1 MGGPVLGHWWH
12 SGGKSLAEPSL
23 PPPSKSSVF
32 LFLQEKQESQQ
43 NQGALKRQ
51 LQVSGGC
58 EVPSCPLENVA
69 FLFFQHLLGFSPKGS
84 NQVTGILMFE
94 KAELNT
100 ALYHTEHAA
109 RQFEEEA
116 EDLASHLQYSWKH
129 VGELQREQRKADR
142 YNNQLTGDS
151 DALRLKLYK
160 NSNSNKELKQENSA
174 LAEQLPV
181 VLTDKAGMQRNLE
194 ELKKKLEL
202 TDLTLPTGERL
213 QPRGWW
219 EPHSAGDMV

>member
-1 MGGPVLGHWWH
+1 
-12 SGGKSLAEPSL
+12 
-23 PPPSKSSVF
+23 
-32 LFLQEKQESQQ
+32 
-43 NQGALKRQ
+43 
-51 LQVSGGC
+51 
-58 EVPSCPLENVA
+58 
-69 FLFFQHLLGFSPKGS
+69 
-84 NQVTGILMFE
+84 MFE